1 MFSKE
6 TCTQNT
12 QKKIDIIYIVIA
24 SSFRYNHTRILLLYH
39 LALSLVY
46 NLSQSLKFNNTD
58 ASLFKICDWII
69 KFEMK

>member
-24 SSFRYNHTRILLLYH
+24 SSFRYNHTRILLLY

-46 NLSQSLKFNNTD
+46 NLSQSLKLNTH

-69 KFEMK
+69 KAEMK